1 MGNETVG
8 KGRNRKS
15 PVSDAG
21 GKAPGGVARVPEKD
35 RKNTA
40 PRTGAGVPKSRATAV
55 SAAKA
60 TVSAATVFAKWRK
73 NPAYLQALQNIDAE
87 FSTAAA
93 MIDARMRARLTQ
105 AELAQRIGTTQ
116 SAVARME
123 SGRYKLSQ
131 STLEKYAEA
140 TGSRL
145 RVVFDPLT

>member
-1 MGNETVG
+1 MGNASVG

-15 PVSDAG
+15 LVSDAG
-21 GKAPGGVARVPEKD
+21 RKAAGGRARVQEKD
-35 RKNTA
+35 GKNA
-40 PRTGAGVPKSRATAV
+40 EAGTGAGAQKGRVAAV
-55 SAAKA
+55 NVA
-60 TVSAATVFAKWRK
+60 TVPAAALFKKWRK
-73 NPAYLQALQNIDAE
+73 DPAYVQALEQIDAE
-87 FSTAAA
+87 FSTIAA
-93 MIDARMRARLTQ
+93 MIDARLRARLTQ

-145 RVVFDPLT
+145 RVIFEPL